1 MARWHHQLLL
11 FGVLAWQD
19 VLGQVTNY
27 PPPVKKTRW
36 CSVPNYRYYRFT
48 PTKVRGYAPSDTLL
62 CTLPTGK
69 PDTCLCSSPSVC
81 KSGYCIPAP
90 NGASYCQYPI
100 VQLAEVEFWRS
111 SRRVNT
117 DVIPEHSHSAF
128 RILNSAD
135 VPRVWG
141 VWELIFYSDTEC
153 KQPLVGGTPIAS
165 SQRERGFGHS
175 VDWTAQNG
183 SHHTSRTY
191 WQDTQEPPLER
202 FELHGQA
209 KYAFDS
215 DLTTNWWPTCENP
228 CRAGSQWVG
237 LNYSAPVT
245 SGVKCVMVTQD
256 KDRDYASF
264 SLTVQGYHHA
274 KGIWETFSVF
284 KAATW
289 NWGGVWEKL
298 SIPQGVSF
306 ITSTAHA
313 RTMDHQVATS
323 SIDLVGKVIDY
334 DFGVETEID
343 SWRWAT
349 AEEPTENIRG
359 PRDDRRHH
367 DGFTCD
373 RDGMCPR
380 DPVQWTLEGSLDKV
394 DWVMLQKQD
403 TDFPTTEF
411 RKRFVPFQ
419 PVIHEVALSIED
431 IWPDGSSQC
440 AARR

>member
-1 MARWHHQLLL
+1 MASLLL
-11 FGVLAWQD
+11 KALLWHAGLVRLL
-19 VLGQVTNY
+19 LGQVTNY
-27 PPPVKKTRW
+27 PPPVKRTQW

-69 PDTCLCSSPSVC
+69 PDTCLCLQPSDC
-81 KSGYCIPAP
+81 KSEYCVPEAS
-90 NGASYCQYPI
+90 GASYCSYPI
-100 VQLAEVEFWRS
+100 VQVAEVEFWRS
-111 SRRVNT
+111 SVRVNT

-128 RILNSAD
+128 RIMNSAD

-141 VWELIFYSDTEC
+141 VWELIFYSDTKC
-153 KQPLVGGTPIAS
+153 TQPLTVVGTPIAS

-183 SHHTSRTY
+183 SHHTDRTY
-191 WQDTQEPPLER
+191 WQATQEPPLER

-209 KYAFDS
+209 KFAFDG
-215 DLTTNWWPTCENP
+215 DLRTNWWPTCENP
-228 CRAGSQWVG
+228 CRAGSQWIG
-237 LNYSAPVT
+237 LNYSTPVT
-245 SGVKCVMVTQD
+245 GGVKCVRITQD

-264 SLTVQGYHHA
+264 SLTVQGFNHVTR
-274 KGIWETFSVF
+274 IWETFSVF

-298 SIPQGVSF
+298 SIPQGVAF
-306 ITSTAHA
+306 IASTAHA
-313 RTMDHQVATS
+313 RTMDHDVHTS
-323 SIDLVGKVIDY
+323 SLDLVGKYIDY

-349 AEEPTENIRG
+349 AEEPSENIARQ
-359 PRDDRRHH
+359 H

-380 DPVQWTLEGSLDKV
+380 DPLRWTLEGSLDRMN
-394 DWVMLQKQD
+394 WVMLQNQD
-403 TDFPTTEF
+403 TDFATTEF
-411 RKRFVPFQ
+411 RKRFIPFQ
-419 PVIHEVALSIED
+419 PVLHEVALSIVD
-431 IWPDGSSQC
+431 IWPDGNSQC